1 MASTRLDILKSMVEQ
16 NPTDSFARYG
26 LAMEYRNT
34 GDLEAAMGEA
44 AMGEFRALMAA
55 NPDYAPAY
63 FHGGQTLER
72 IGRLDEAREV
82 YLQGIEVTT
91 RSGDQHARS
100 EMQGALDMLG

>member
-1 MASTRLDILKSMVEQ
+1 MPSTRLDTLKSMVEQ

-34 GDLEAAMGEA
+34 GQLEAALA
-44 AMGEFRALMAA
+44 EFHALMAA

-72 IGRLDEAREV
+72 MGRIAQARQV

-100 EMQGALDMLG
+100 ELQGALDLLD

>member
-16 NPTDSFARYG
+16 NPTDRFARYG

-34 GDLEAAMGEA
+34 GDLEAAA
-44 AMGEFRALMAA
+44 GEFRALMASS
-55 NPDYAPAY
+55 PDYAPAY

-72 IGRLDEAREV
+72 MGRIEEAREV
-82 YLQGIEVTT
+82 YVKGIEVTT

-100 EMQGALDMLG
+100 EMQGALDLLE

>member
-1 MASTRLDILKSMVEQ
+1 MPSTRLDTLKSMVEQ

-34 GDLEAAMGEA
+34 GQLEAALA
-44 AMGEFRALMAA
+44 QFQALMAA

-72 IGRLDEAREV
+72 MGRIAEARQV

-100 EMQGALDMLG
+100 ELQGALDLLD